1 LRGLYGQSDEAGKA
15 RGRGRADA
23 RAAGAPVK
31 IAAES
36 LYLPMFSFMP
46 HRAQATGYARLTQID
61 PIQVWINAEPRLIG
75 FATKKLRDRDPAAFA
90 S

>member
-1 LRGLYGQSDEAGKA
+1 
-15 RGRGRADA
+15 
-23 RAAGAPVK
+23 
-31 IAAES
+31 
-36 LYLPMFSFMP
+36 LPMFSFMP